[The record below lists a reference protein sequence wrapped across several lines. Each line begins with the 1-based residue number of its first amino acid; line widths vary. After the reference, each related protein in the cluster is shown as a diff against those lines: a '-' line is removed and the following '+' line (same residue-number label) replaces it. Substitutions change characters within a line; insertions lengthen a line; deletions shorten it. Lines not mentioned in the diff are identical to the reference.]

1 VLGQVDEHEIGSA
14 GCRGAAGS
22 NYLAGF
28 VEGGFMKLEER
39 ESGDVT
45 ILTITGEI
53 TLSAGG
59 DVQLKDKI
67 QSLLQQG
74 RKKILLDLGGVSYVD
89 SAGLGQLVQ
98 ATVTASKNGGKL
110 KLLNLT
116 KRLNDLLV
124 VTKLS
129 TVFDVVEKESDF

>member
-1 VLGQVDEHEIGSA
+1 
-14 GCRGAAGS
+14 
-22 NYLAGF
+22 
-28 VEGGFMKLEER
+28 MKLDER
-39 ESGDVT
+39 VSGDVT
-45 ILTITGEI
+45 IITITGEI

-74 RKKILLDLGGVSYVD
+74 RKKILLDMGNVSYVD

-98 ATVTASKNGGKL
+98 ATVTATKNGGKL

-129 TVFDVVEKESDF
+129 TVFDTVENESEF

>member
-1 VLGQVDEHEIGSA
+1 
-14 GCRGAAGS
+14 
-22 NYLAGF
+22 
-28 VEGGFMKLEER
+28 MKLEER
-39 ESGDVT
+39 MSGDVT
-45 ILTITGEI
+45 IIAITGEI

-67 QSLLQQG
+67 QSLLQQD

-98 ATVTASKNGGKL
+98 ASVTATKNGGTL

-116 KRLNDLLV
+116 KKLNDLLV

-129 TVFDVVEKESDF
+129 TVFDVIDKESDF

>member
-1 VLGQVDEHEIGSA
+1 
-14 GCRGAAGS
+14 
-22 NYLAGF
+22 
-28 VEGGFMKLEER
+28 MKLDER
-39 ESGDVT
+39 VSGEVT
-45 ILTITGEI
+45 VITITGEI

-74 RKKILLDLGGVSYVD
+74 RTKILLDMGNVSYVD

-98 ATVTASKNGGKL
+98 ASVTASKNGGKL

-129 TVFDVVEKESDF
+129 TVFDVVDKESDF

>member
-1 VLGQVDEHEIGSA
+1 
-14 GCRGAAGS
+14 
-22 NYLAGF
+22 
-28 VEGGFMKLEER
+28 MKLEER
-39 ESGDVT
+39 QAGDVT
-45 ILTITGEI
+45 ILTIDGEI

-74 RKKILLDLGGVSYVD
+74 HKKILLDLGNVSYVD

-129 TVFDVVEKESDF
+129 TVFDIVEKESDF

>member
-1 VLGQVDEHEIGSA
+1 
-14 GCRGAAGS
+14 
-22 NYLAGF
+22 
-28 VEGGFMKLEER
+28 MKLDER
-39 ESGDVT
+39 VSGDVT

-74 RKKILLDLGGVSYVD
+74 RKKILLDLGNVSYVD

-129 TVFDVVEKESDF
+129 TVFDIVENEADF

>member
-1 VLGQVDEHEIGSA
+1 
-14 GCRGAAGS
+14 
-22 NYLAGF
+22 
-28 VEGGFMKLEER
+28 MKLDER
-39 ESGDVT
+39 VSGDITV
-45 ILTITGEI
+45 ITITGEI

-74 RKKILLDLGGVSYVD
+74 RKKVLLDMGGVSYVD

-98 ATVTASKNGGKL
+98 ASVTATKNGGKL

-129 TVFDVVEKESDF
+129 TVFDVLDKESEF

>member
-1 VLGQVDEHEIGSA
+1 
-14 GCRGAAGS
+14 
-22 NYLAGF
+22 
-28 VEGGFMKLEER
+28 MKLDER
-39 ESGDVT
+39 VSGDVT
-45 ILTITGEI
+45 IITITGEI

-74 RKKILLDLGGVSYVD
+74 RKKILLDMGNVSYVD

-98 ATVTASKNGGKL
+98 ATVTATKNGGKL

-129 TVFDVVEKESDF
+129 TVFDVIDKETDF

>member
-1 VLGQVDEHEIGSA
+1 
-14 GCRGAAGS
+14 
-22 NYLAGF
+22 
-28 VEGGFMKLEER
+28 MKLDER

-45 ILTITGEI
+45 VLTITGEI

-74 RKKILLDLGGVSYVD
+74 RKKVLLDLGSVSYVD

-129 TVFDVVEKESDF
+129 TVFDIVEKESDF

>member
-1 VLGQVDEHEIGSA
+1 
-14 GCRGAAGS
+14 
-22 NYLAGF
+22 
-28 VEGGFMKLEER
+28 MKLEER
-39 ESGDVT
+39 VSGDLTV
-45 ILTITGEI
+45 ITITGEI

-59 DVQLKDKI
+59 DMQLKDKI

-74 RKKILLDLGGVSYVD
+74 RKKVLLDLGGVSYVD

-98 ATVTASKNGGKL
+98 ATVTASKNGGQV

-129 TVFDVVEKESDF
+129 TVFDVIDKESDF

>member
-1 VLGQVDEHEIGSA
+1 
-14 GCRGAAGS
+14 
-22 NYLAGF
+22 
-28 VEGGFMKLEER
+28 MKLEER
-39 ESGDVT
+39 VLGDVT
-45 ILTITGEI
+45 VITISGEI

-67 QSLLQQG
+67 QSLLQQD
-74 RKKILLDLGGVSYVD
+74 RKKVLLDMGQVSYVD

-98 ATVTASKNGGKL
+98 ASVTASKNGGKL

-116 KRLNDLLV
+116 KKLNDLLV

-129 TVFDVVEKESDF
+129 TVFDVIETENDF

>member
-1 VLGQVDEHEIGSA
+1 
-14 GCRGAAGS
+14 
-22 NYLAGF
+22 
-28 VEGGFMKLEER
+28 MKLEER
-39 ESGDVT
+39 QSGDVT
-45 ILTITGEI
+45 VLTIDGEI

-74 RKKILLDLGGVSYVD
+74 HKKILLDLGNVSYVD

-110 KLLNLT
+110 KLLHLT

-129 TVFDVVEKESDF
+129 TVFDIVEKETDF

>member
-1 VLGQVDEHEIGSA
+1 
-14 GCRGAAGS
+14 
-22 NYLAGF
+22 
-28 VEGGFMKLEER
+28 MKLDER

-74 RKKILLDLGGVSYVD
+74 RKKILLDLGNVSYVD

-129 TVFDVVEKESDF
+129 TVFDIVEKESDF

>member
-1 VLGQVDEHEIGSA
+1 
-14 GCRGAAGS
+14 
-22 NYLAGF
+22 
-28 VEGGFMKLEER
+28 MKLDER
-39 ESGDVT
+39 QSGDVT
-45 ILTITGEI
+45 VLTITGEI
-53 TLSAGG
+53 TLRAGG

-74 RKKILLDLGGVSYVD
+74 HKKILLDLGGVSYVD

-129 TVFDVVEKESDF
+129 TVFDIVEKESDF